1 MRAKHLPLDEPV
13 KITYTRLTNISTV
26 GMILFVTGSRTD
38 FSKEFVVS
46 WKPSALDGAGKRC
59 QVGFEF
65 KTVGRTITE
74 TDLVNFIGNS
84 GMVEV
89 LFTDTLYAEK
99 HAPKGGRIV
108 PAALLFSIAEGLT
121 IQATLQG
128 TGLAFIH
135 MDLDVKGPTF
145 VGDTIHVEG
154 EVLES
159 RPSSWK
165 SGARSGSNPQPDY

>member
-1 MRAKHLPLDEPV
+1 METIGLGRCWEDMPV
-13 KITYTRLTNISTV
+13 GY
-26 GMILFVTGSRTD
+26 
-38 FSKEFVVS
+38 
-46 WKPSALDGAGKRC
+46 A
-59 QVGFEF
+59 F

-74 TDLVNFIGNS
+74 TDLVNFVGLS

-89 LFTDTLYAEK
+89 LFTDTTYAAQ
-99 HAPKGGRIV
+99 HAPASGRIV

-135 MDLDVKGPTF
+135 MDLNVKGPTF
-145 VGDTIHVEG
+145 VGDTIHVEA

-159 RPSSWK
+159 RASSK
-165 SGARSGSNPQPDY
+165 DPDRGLVRTQNRIVNQKEETVIIYTPLRLYVGRKMLDAHWT

>member
-1 MRAKHLPLDEPV
+1 METIGL
-13 KITYTRLTNISTV
+13 
-26 GMILFVTGSRTD
+26 G
-38 FSKEFVVS
+38 
-46 WKPSALDGAGKRC
+46 RC
-59 QVGFEF
+59 WEEMPVGFEF

-159 RPSSWK
+159 RPSSGNPERGLVRTRNRITNQNGKTTVIYTPLRLMVGKALLK
-165 SGARSGSNPQPDY
+165 SHWESET

>member
-1 MRAKHLPLDEPV
+1 METIGLGRCWEDMPV
-13 KITYTRLTNISTV
+13 GYT
-26 GMILFVTGSRTD
+26 
-38 FSKEFVVS
+38 
-46 WKPSALDGAGKRC
+46 
-59 QVGFEF
+59 F

-74 TDLVNFIGNS
+74 TDLVNFLGSS

-89 LFTDTLYAEK
+89 LFTDTTYAEK
-99 HAPKGGRIV
+99 HAPEGGRLV

-145 VGDTIHVEG
+145 VGDTIHVEA
-154 EVLES
+154 EVTES
-159 RPSSWK
+159 RASTK
-165 SGARSGSNPQPDY
+165 DPQRGLVRTRNRIVNQKGETVIIYTPLRLYVGRTMLASHWE

>member
-1 MRAKHLPLDEPV
+1 METIGL
-13 KITYTRLTNISTV
+13 
-26 GMILFVTGSRTD
+26 G
-38 FSKEFVVS
+38 
-46 WKPSALDGAGKRC
+46 RC
-59 QVGFEF
+59 WEEMPVGFEF

-99 HAPKGGRIV
+99 HAPQGGRIV

-159 RPSSWK
+159 RPSSGNPERGLVRTRNRITNQNGETTVIYTPLRLMVGKALLK
-165 SGARSGSNPQPDY
+165 SHWESET